1 MNVEIK
7 QLIRERQRLHSA
19 GEHNLRDQLAL
30 RIVGLIATRK
40 ATTKRAVLRYSRLEL
55 VSPLVTIF
63 NHCVNKGIVIDEWRL
78 GNITPIPKV
87 QNPPTPMRPI
97 AITSTPCKIMERIIT
112 KQILRLVRVRLL
124 TNKQFGFLTGNT
136 FGNIPQEIVDAV
148 QRWCVDNKMR
158 LNVGKC
164 KMIFI
169 NPPRVLGSRVPTV
182 FLLGQ

>member
-1 MNVEIK
+1 
-7 QLIRERQRLHSA
+7 A
-19 GEHNLRDQLAL
+19 
-30 RIVGLIATRK
+30 
-40 ATTKRAVLRYSRLEL
+40 RLEL

-87 QNPPTPMRPI
+87 QNPATPSDQLP
-97 AITSTPCKIMERIIT
+97 S
-112 KQILRLVRVRLL
+112 LRRHLL
-124 TNKQFGFLTGNT
+124 TNKQFGFLTAYIVGNT
-136 FGNIPQEIVDAV
+136 FGNIPQEIVDAL

-169 NPPRVLGSRVPTV
+169 NPPRVLGSSVPTV
-182 FLLGQ
+182 YLLGQMLETVKSYKYLGFELSNSLELDPQWRRVRSIVSPVEFLLKQLKLNGWSTP